1 MKRIILLLVS
11 LVFPITALAQEFPS
25 FPMAFW
31 GNVTLNSSPLVS
43 GSSVAVYCGD
53 SLVGQVMLLED
64 GVYGYEDAIKQ
75 KLLVSNCAGK
85 MIFKYILRG
94 TDVPLVGSEE
104 LSYSGFVEGAV
115 VQKDMSFVS
124 NRIAPDGE
132 TGNVNINNQT
142 PLVVVSDVQLPVN
155 AVIASGTSNP
165 GVDVSSLVDNGVAVL
180 PEINIVSNNAS
191 NVNVNIPAN
200 TTVNSTGNWDG
211 VIAAPTNTTVT
222 IPGGVPYT
230 AIQIGFSGGKLS
242 FNKAVRILI
251 PGGAGK
257 KVGYIRSGISFTEIL
272 TNCVADTQLAGDSL
286 PGDGDCKISV
296 GNDMVLW
303 TKHFTTFAT
312 YALTPLS
319 GSVISGVAKYYDGV
333 KVVPGATVILENG
346 SGEEID
352 RATTDAN
359 GFYQFTGIANAYDYA
374 VRMEKTDNT
383 KGVSSADQI
392 KIGRH
397 IVGVEPF
404 SSIYKV
410 IAGDVNRSGSLT
422 AADQIKIGRLIV
434 GLDSVLPSGNWMFYP
449 SDADLNTSNYVA
461 YSLKRVYNDLTQ
473 DKINQDFVAIKMGDV
488 NNSWTNN

>member
-1 MKRIILLLVS
+1 MNRIILLFVS

-312 YALTPLS
+312 YALTPPPSPVVS
-319 GSVISGVAKYYDGV
+319 GGGGGGGGGGSTSIIP
-333 KVVPGATVILENG
+333 VVPSFQNVSIVINDG
-346 SGEEID
+346 D
-352 RATTDAN
+352 
-359 GFYQFTGIANAYDYA
+359 
-374 VRMEKTDNT
+374 DNT
-383 KGVSSADQI
+383 VVNQVVLSLNGGANVKKMLVSNDSKFEGLIQENYVVKKNWILPSGDGKKVI
-392 KIGRH
+392 CVKFFDVNGL
-397 IVGVEPF
+397 
-404 SSIYKV
+404 SSNVVCDDIYYQQKSDLKV
-410 IAGDVNRSGSLT
+410 IASISRKEL
-422 AADQIKIGRLIV
+422 IRKIIILIIQKRLALIGV
-434 GLDSVLPSGNWMFYP
+434 
-449 SDADLNTSNYVA
+449 
-461 YSLKRVYNDLTQ
+461 R
-473 DKINQDFVAIKMGDV
+473 
-488 NNSWTNN
+488 